1 MIKLDREQ
9 AISVGAVAALVVV
22 LILLAVACLQ
32 MRSEAAQ
39 ELGQREEMLA
49 HLEDRAKSVSDARA
63 RKGAVAPVSAY
74 IEAPTQGLAG
84 SALQAYLLQRADAD
98 HAVLISAG
106 IQAAKREDPPDSIR
120 LQANLDMNLQ
130 ALQTLLYQ
138 LESGTPYVFVE
149 SLVVQ
154 LVGAKLAHAE
164 DPQLHI
170 SLGLR
175 ALWRQKKT

>member
-9 AISVGAVAALVVV
+9 TISVGAVAVLLVV
-22 LILLAVACLQ
+22 LILLAAACLQ

-39 ELGQREEMLA
+39 ELGEREEMLT

-74 IEAPTQGLAG
+74 IDAPTQGLAG

-106 IQAAKREDPPDSIR
+106 IQPAKREDPPDSIR

-130 ALQTLLYQ
+130 TLQTLLYQ

-154 LVGAKLAHAE
+154 LVGAKSEHAE

>member
-1 MIKLDREQ
+1 MIKLNREQ
-9 AISVGAVAALVVV
+9 AISVGGVAALLVV
-22 LILLAVACLQ
+22 LVLLAVACLQ

-39 ELGQREEMLA
+39 ELGEREEMLG
-49 HLEDRAKSVSDARA
+49 HLEERAKSVSDARA
-63 RKGAVAPVSAY
+63 RKGSIAPVSAY
-74 IEAPTQGLAG
+74 IDAPTQGLAG

-98 HAVLISAG
+98 HALLVSAG
-106 IQAAKREDPPDSIR
+106 IQPAKREDPPDSIR

-130 ALQTLLYQ
+130 TLQTLLYQ

-154 LVGAKLAHAE
+154 LVGAKSDHAE

>member
-9 AISVGAVAALVVV
+9 AISVGAVAALLVG
-22 LILLAVACLQ
+22 LMLLAVACLQ

-39 ELGQREEMLA
+39 ELGEREEMLG
-49 HLEDRAKSVSDARA
+49 HLEQRAKSVSDARA

-74 IEAPTQGLAG
+74 IDAPTQGLAG

-98 HAVLISAG
+98 HAILISAG
-106 IQAAKREDPPDSIR
+106 IQPAKREDPPDSIR

-130 ALQTLLYQ
+130 TLQTLLYQ

-154 LVGAKLAHAE
+154 IVGAKSEHAE

>member
-1 MIKLDREQ
+1 MIKLNREQ
-9 AISVGAVAALVVV
+9 AISVGAVAALLVV

-39 ELGQREEMLA
+39 ELGEREEMLA
-49 HLEDRAKSVSDARA
+49 HLEDRAKAVSEARA
-63 RKGAVAPVSAY
+63 RKGSVAPVSAY
-74 IEAPTQGLAG
+74 IDAPTQGLAG

-98 HAVLISAG
+98 HAILISAG
-106 IQAAKREDPPDSIR
+106 IQPAKREDPPDSIR

-130 ALQTLLYQ
+130 TLQTLLYQ

-154 LVGAKLAHAE
+154 LVGAKSEHAE